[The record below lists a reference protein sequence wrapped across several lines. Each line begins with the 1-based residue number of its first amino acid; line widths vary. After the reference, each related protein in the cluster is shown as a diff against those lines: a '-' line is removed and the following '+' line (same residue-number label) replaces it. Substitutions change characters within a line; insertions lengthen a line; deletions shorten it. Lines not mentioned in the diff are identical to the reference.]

1 MTQDIRFSRDVA
13 GDMLLHLQAK
23 LDAGAGAMIIKIYD
37 NGGVAGRPAT
47 PETGITTQVLL
58 VQAVSSNTTT
68 CATETPTGTLTFAN
82 ITTATAENFSSPT
95 SRTATW
101 ARWTD
106 SAGNAHMDTD
116 VGLTG
121 AGKFISM
128 VSTTIV
134 ANAPVA
140 FTAGGTLTLP

>member
-1 MTQDIRFSRDVA
+1 MADLRFSRDVA
-13 GDMLLHLQAK
+13 GDMLLPLQAK
-23 LDAGAGAMIIKIYD
+23 LDAGAGAMRIKIYD
-37 NGGVAGRPAT
+37 GTRPAT
-47 PETGITTQVLL
+47 PETGVTTQTLL
-58 VQAVSSNTTT
+58 VNAPSSNSTT
-68 CATETPTGTLTFAN
+68 CATETPTGTLTFAD
-82 ITTATAENFSSPT
+82 ITTTTAENFSAPS

-101 ARWTD
+101 ARFTD
-106 SAGNAHMDTD
+106 SAGTPVMDTD

-140 FTAGGTLTLP
+140 FTTGGTITLP

>member
-1 MTQDIRFSRDVA
+1 MADIRFSRDVS
-13 GDMLLHLQAK
+13 GDMLIPLQTK
-23 LDAGAGAMIIKIYD
+23 LDAGAGAMRIKIYD
-37 NGGVAGRPAT
+37 GTRPAT
-47 PETGITTQVLL
+47 PETGIGSQVLL
-58 VQAVSSNTTT
+58 VNAPSSNTTT
-68 CATETPTGTLTFAN
+68 CATETPTGTLTFAD
-82 ITTATAENFSSPT
+82 ITTTTAENFSSPS

-106 SAGNAHMDTD
+106 SAGTAVMDTD

-140 FTAGGTLTLP
+140 FTTGGTITLP

>member
-13 GDMLLHLQAK
+13 GDMLLPLQAK
-23 LDAGAGAMIIKIYD
+23 LDAGAGAMKILIYD
-37 NGGVAGRPAT
+37 GTRAAT
-47 PETGITTQVLL
+47 PETGITTQTLL
-58 VQAVSSNTTT
+58 LQTVSSNTTT

-82 ITTATAENFSSPT
+82 ITTGTAESFTSPT

-101 ARWTD
+101 ARFTD
-106 SAGNAHMDTD
+106 SAGNAHMDVD

-140 FTAGGTLTLP
+140 FTTGGTLTLP

>member
-1 MTQDIRFSRDVA
+1 MTQDIRFSRDA
-13 GDMLLHLQAK
+13 SGDMLLALQAK
-23 LDAGAGAMIIKIYD
+23 LDAGAGAMKVKLYD
-37 NGGVAGRPAT
+37 GTRPAT
-47 PETGITTQVLL
+47 PETGVTTQTLL
-58 VQAVSSNTTT
+58 LQTVSSNSTT

-82 ITTATAENFSSPT
+82 ITTGTAENFTSPT

-101 ARWTD
+101 ARWED

-116 VGLTG
+116 IGLTG

>member
-1 MTQDIRFSRDVA
+1 MADIRFSRDVA
-13 GDMLLHLQAK
+13 GDMLLPLQAK

-37 NGGVAGRPAT
+37 GTRPAT
-47 PETGITTQVLL
+47 PETGITSQTLL
-58 VQAVSSNTTT
+58 VQSASSNATT
-68 CATETPTGTLTFAN
+68 CATESPTGTLAFAN
-82 ITTATAENFSSPT
+82 ITTATAENFSSPS

-101 ARWTD
+101 SRWTD

-116 VGLTG
+116 VGATG
-121 AGKFISM
+121 AGKFVSM

>member
-13 GDMLLHLQAK
+13 GDMLLPLQAK
-23 LDAGAGAMIIKIYD
+23 LDAGAGAMKILIYD
-37 NGGVAGRPAT
+37 GTRTAT
-47 PETGITTQVLL
+47 PETGITTQTLL
-58 VQAVSSNTTT
+58 LQTVSSNTTT

-82 ITTATAENFSSPT
+82 ITTGTAESFTSPT

-101 ARWTD
+101 ARFTD
-106 SAGNAHMDTD
+106 SAGNAHMDVD

-140 FTAGGTLTLP
+140 FTTGGTLTLP

>member
-1 MTQDIRFSRDVA
+1 MAADIRVSRDVA
-13 GDMLLHLQAK
+13 GDMLVALQLK
-23 LDAGAGAMIIKIYD
+23 LDAGAGAMKVLIYD
-37 NGGVAGRPAT
+37 GTRPAA
-47 PETGITTQVLL
+47 PETGVTTQTLL
-58 VQAVSSNTTT
+58 VQTTSSNSTT

-82 ITTATAENFSSPT
+82 INTATAENFTSPS

-106 SAGNAHMDTD
+106 SAGNAVMDTD
-116 VGLTG
+116 VGVTG

-140 FTAGGTLTLP
+140 FSAGGTLTIP

>member
-1 MTQDIRFSRDVA
+1 MADIRFSRDVS
-13 GDMLLHLQAK
+13 GDMLIPLQTK
-23 LDAGAGAMIIKIYD
+23 LDAGAGAMRIKIYD
-37 NGGVAGRPAT
+37 GTRPAT
-47 PETGITTQVLL
+47 PETGIGSQVLL
-58 VQAVSSNTTT
+58 VNAPSSNTTT
-68 CATETPTGTLTFAN
+68 CATETPTWTLTFAD
-82 ITTATAENFSSPT
+82 ITTTTAENFSSPS

-106 SAGNAHMDTD
+106 SAGTAVMDTD

-140 FTAGGTLTLP
+140 FTTGGTITLP

>member
-1 MTQDIRFSRDVA
+1 MADIRFSRDVS
-13 GDMLLHLQAK
+13 GDMLIPLQTK
-23 LDAGAGAMIIKIYD
+23 LDAGAGAMRIKIYD
-37 NGGVAGRPAT
+37 GTRPAT
-47 PETGITTQVLL
+47 PETGIGSQVLL
-58 VQAVSSNTTT
+58 VNAPSSNTTT
-68 CATETPTGTLTFAN
+68 CATETPTGTLTFAD
-82 ITTATAENFSSPT
+82 ITTTTAENFSSPS

-106 SAGNAHMDTD
+106 SAGTAVMDTD

-128 VSTTIV
+128 VLTTIV

-140 FTAGGTLTLP
+140 FTTGGTITLP

>member
-1 MTQDIRFSRDVA
+1 MADIRFSRDVS
-13 GDMLLHLQAK
+13 GDMLIPLQTK
-23 LDAGAGAMIIKIYD
+23 LDAGAGAMRIKIYD
-37 NGGVAGRPAT
+37 GTRPAT
-47 PETGITTQVLL
+47 PETGIGSQVLL
-58 VQAVSSNTTT
+58 VNAPSSNTTT
-68 CATETPTGTLTFAN
+68 CATETPTGTLTFAG
-82 ITTATAENFSSPT
+82 ITTTTAENFSSPS

-106 SAGNAHMDTD
+106 SAGTAVMDTD

-140 FTAGGTLTLP
+140 FTTGGTITLP